1 MILLFAT
8 YIVECVDFIVVMGRF
23 DKYNVDLKGLKATSL
38 NLEFDLDNAFFGDI
52 EGEEFQKGTVK
63 AVVEVRKN
71 RDLFDISF
79 ALKGTVVVPC
89 DRCLDDLEIDVETE
103 NALRVK
109 LGEEYADDGDIVI
122 VPEQD
127 GDLNIAW
134 YLYEFI
140 VLALPMKR
148 VHAPGKCNN
157 EMAGKLKKHSAEHD
171 SSDDTNDGQ
180 GYDPRWEGLKNI
192 QIDEDN

>member
-1 MILLFAT
+1 
-8 YIVECVDFIVVMGRF
+8 MGRF
-23 DKYNVDLKGLKATSL
+23 DKYNVDLKGLKVASL
-38 NLEFDLDNAFFGDI
+38 NLEFDLDNTFFGDI
-52 EGEEFQKGTVK
+52 DGEEFQKGSVK
-63 AVVEVRKN
+63 AVVTVKKN
-71 RDLFDISF
+71 RDLFDFSF
-79 ALKGTVVVPC
+79 ALNGTVIVPC
-89 DRCLDDLEIDVETE
+89 DRCLDDLEVDVNTE
-103 NALRVK
+103 NTLRVK

-157 EMAGKLKKHSAEHD
+157 EMTGKLKKHSAENED
-171 SSDDTNDGQ
+171 ADNEEQ
-180 GYDPRWEGLKNI
+180 GIDPRWESLKNI

>member
-1 MILLFAT
+1 
-8 YIVECVDFIVVMGRF
+8 MGRF
-23 DKYNVDLKGLKATSL
+23 DKYNVDLKGLKVASL
-38 NLEFDLDNAFFGDI
+38 DLEFDLDNAFFGDI
-52 EGEEFQKGTVK
+52 DGEEFQKGTVK
-63 AVVEVRKN
+63 AVVKVRKN
-71 RDLFDISF
+71 REIFDFSF

-89 DRCLDDLEIDVETE
+89 DRCLDDLEIDVDTE

-109 LGEEYADDGDIVI
+109 LGEEYADEGDIVV

-148 VHAPGKCNN
+148 VHAPGKCNH
-157 EMAGKLKKHSAEHD
+157 EMTGKLKKHSVER
-171 SSDDTNDGQ
+171 DDNDAGYGEQ

>member
-1 MILLFAT
+1 
-8 YIVECVDFIVVMGRF
+8 MGRF
-23 DKYNVDLKGLKATSL
+23 DKYNVDLKGLKVASL
-38 NLEFDLDNAFFGDI
+38 NLEFNLDNAFFGDI
-52 EGEEFQKGTVK
+52 DGEEFQKGAVKAAVTVK
-63 AVVEVRKN
+63 KN
-71 RDLFDISF
+71 RDVFEFNF
-79 ALKGTVVVPC
+79 ALNGTVVVPC
-89 DRCLDDLEIDVETE
+89 DRCLDDLEVDVDTE
-103 NALRVK
+103 NTLRVK

-148 VHAPGKCNN
+148 VHAPGKCNR
-157 EMAGKLKKHSAEHD
+157 EMTGKLKKHSAERSEED
-171 SSDDTNDGQ
+171 VDNEDQ
-180 GYDPRWEGLKNI
+180 VFDPRWEGLKNI

>member
-1 MILLFAT
+1 
-8 YIVECVDFIVVMGRF
+8 MGRF
-23 DKYNVDLKGLKATSL
+23 DKYNVDLKGLKVASL

-52 EGEEFQKGTVK
+52 DGEEFQKGTVK
-63 AVVEVRKN
+63 AVVTVRKN
-71 RDLFDISF
+71 RDIFDFTF
-79 ALKGTVVVPC
+79 ALNGTVIVPC
-89 DRCLDDLEIDVETE
+89 DRCLDDLEVDVETE
-103 NALRVK
+103 NTLRVK

-148 VHAPGKCNN
+148 VHAPGKCNH
-157 EMAGKLKKHSAEHD
+157 EMTGKLKKHSAERD
-171 SSDDTNDGQ
+171 EEENDNDEQ
-180 GYDPRWEGLKNI
+180 VFDPRWEGLKNI

>member
-1 MILLFAT
+1 
-8 YIVECVDFIVVMGRF
+8 MGRF
-23 DKYNVDLKGLKATSL
+23 DKYNVDLKGLKVASL

-52 EGEEFQKGTVK
+52 DGEEFQKGAVK
-63 AVVEVRKN
+63 AVVNVRKN
-71 RDLFDISF
+71 RDIFDFSF
-79 ALKGTVVVPC
+79 VLNGTVVVPC
-89 DRCLDDLEIDVETE
+89 DRCLDDLEVDVDTE
-103 NALRVK
+103 NTLRVK

-157 EMAGKLKKHSAEHD
+157 EMTGKLKKHSADNE
-171 SSDDTNDGQ
+171 DTDNEEQ
-180 GYDPRWEGLKNI
+180 GIDPRWESLKNI

>member
-1 MILLFAT
+1 
-8 YIVECVDFIVVMGRF
+8 MGRF
-23 DKYNVDLKGLKATSL
+23 DKYNVDLKGLKVASL

-52 EGEEFQKGTVK
+52 DGEEFQKGAVK
-63 AVVEVRKN
+63 AVVTVKKN
-71 RDLFDISF
+71 RDLFDFSF
-79 ALKGTVVVPC
+79 ALNGTVIVPC
-89 DRCLDDLEIDVETE
+89 DRCLDDLEVDVDTE
-103 NALRVK
+103 NTLRVK

-157 EMAGKLKKHSAEHD
+157 EMTGKLKKHSAER
-171 SSDDTNDGQ
+171 DDEDADNEEQ